1 MNCFFECGVTQ
12 WNEGNHIN
20 HSEARV
26 HTCVFMNIEK
36 VDGARGKE
44 SGGVRAAQSED
55 AAVMVGVGM
64 NVEEI
69 GSYSRAH
76 IGKCFRVLALTDIDD
91 ALEHRVIFTSSPCWA
106 VVG

>member
-1 MNCFFECGVTQ
+1 
-12 WNEGNHIN
+12 
-20 HSEARV
+20 
-26 HTCVFMNIEK
+26 MNIEK

-44 SGGVRAAQSED
+44 SGGVRAAQSKY

-69 GSYSRAH
+69 GGYSCAH
-76 IGKCFRVLALTDIDD
+76 IGKCFGALTLTDIDD
-91 ALEHRVIFTSSPCWA
+91 ALNHRVIFISSLGRP